1 MSVKRRADVLDPD
14 FAVIRQQISK
24 LLQQSLNDCKSF
36 LLMVKSLYPSSIK
49 LEMIEYELFQEYGD
63 STQAAEILCRL
74 HENQKHLD
82 VSQVDLLGKIIQ
94 NPTDKVCCEIFS
106 KLTPFLQKHLAQF
119 YMKQITNDLI
129 RADSII
135 YLLNSKD
142 VVLHPQTLPMLLSM
156 ANQSLMEGENTL
168 RKNMDVKNHSATV
181 CGRESIVKME
191 NIDEGE
197 EGEVMGG
204 DDEDEFV
211 DDLDTCSAEAD
222 DNAWSGIPVSVLNI
236 FRFKITYE
244 LLPAAY
250 KAVSVAKLDKNL
262 IYRMSVTS
270 LNFLLTYIA
279 HIPKNPRIDGLED
292 DVFSTK
298 KAPKMYIADCLKMV
312 GHMLQWPVNN
322 TFDFTSSRSPSA
334 LVQLTKDLF
343 RETMS
348 SCESSPTKK
357 DTRDKMPRPSG
368 QSLSHKFHPLAFQTL
383 SVFWYTLIDIGV
395 SYLNKFRHGIFENKL
410 RKSSANRIFYFPL
423 NLDAIFNLISNK
435 GSSLED
441 EDTVLLKYIH
451 EIWSF
456 RKYSS
461 NSYSFAVRVLDTL
474 EEDIRPRSYGLCDYF
489 ALSGLSNNH
498 QEILWACK
506 FMNKYRS
513 SMYRD
518 PEGTFIY
525 RFLQMLIV
533 SLWPKESCIA
543 VRREACH
550 GLWGDFVKEFRSVF
564 SLLDHNK
571 EEKIH
576 LRSICHLVPLTRT
589 IAAFIVSKALASNLC
604 HVSRET
610 KDAVIAVKSAC
621 LACVLCQADAMS
633 NVVFYSE
640 PGWPPSFP
648 FISEIM
654 HSHWNSMRNQFL
666 EWLLSP
672 TAYIFDV
679 CLLNAMFQLEC
690 TVGVAAEWSDRE
702 TFLSHCVHL
711 VQCKSPDNVDSILEE
726 FIHIESSNIS
736 SCLMSIEK

>member
-474 EEDIRPRSYGLCDYF
+474 EEDIRPRSYGLCDCSYETHFEQIIRLDF

-690 TVGVAAEWSDRE
+690 TVGVAAEWIFYV
-702 TFLSHCVHL
+702 T
-711 VQCKSPDNVDSILEE
+711 I
-726 FIHIESSNIS
+726 FII
-736 SCLMSIEK
+736 